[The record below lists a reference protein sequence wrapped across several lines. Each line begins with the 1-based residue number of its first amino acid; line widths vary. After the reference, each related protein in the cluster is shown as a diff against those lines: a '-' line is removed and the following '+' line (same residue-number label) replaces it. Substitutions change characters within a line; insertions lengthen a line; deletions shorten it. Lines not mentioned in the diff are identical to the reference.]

1 MIGAWVALGLLVL
14 TSAAA
19 FGRQLE
25 DPFEAPGLD
34 SQQATELLARAD
46 SAAMGLGADIVLTP
60 HDQGVTFF
68 GSPAAAGPTSR
79 GSRHAVAALPKVRG
93 TSDPAGALR
102 AGRRAA
108 VESGTVSPDG
118 KVALIRV
125 QYPDRTG
132 PLGTVT

>member
-1 MIGAWVALGLLVL
+1 MSRALERLGRFAAVHPWSVIGAWVALGLLVL

-60 HDQGVTFF
+60 DDQGVTFF
-68 GSPAAAGPTSR
+68 GSPGLQGDVAR
-79 GSRHAVAALPKVRG
+79 IQHALAALPKVRG
-93 TSDPAGALR
+93 TSDPASALGA
-102 AGRRAA
+102 GKRAA
-108 VESGTVSPDG
+108 RDH
-118 KVALIRV
+118 L
-125 QYPDRTG
+125 
-132 PLGTVT
+132 